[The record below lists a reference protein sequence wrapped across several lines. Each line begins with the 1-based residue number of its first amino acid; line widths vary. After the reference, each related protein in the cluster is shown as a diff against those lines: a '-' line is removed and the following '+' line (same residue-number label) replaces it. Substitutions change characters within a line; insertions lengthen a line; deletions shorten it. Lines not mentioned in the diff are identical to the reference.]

1 MRYLFFAVIFC
12 VFLSS
17 CGKDKFTSAPQIT
30 FKSVT
35 SPYFSNSPQGVNPI
49 LIIELT
55 DAEGDFGF
63 AEGKDTS
70 YVYVK
75 NVKAPF
81 KLDSFKFP
89 AALSKA
95 VKKNF
100 KGDIE
105 INLLGEGTGG
115 TSALPGLPTGAT
127 RPYKDTV
134 FYEVYVKDFAKNKS
148 NVIRTADPILYTIF

>member
-1 MRYLFFAVIFC
+1 MRNLFIIVICF
-12 VFLSS
+12 VAFIS
-17 CGKDKFTSAPQIT
+17 CGKDKYTSAPQIK
-30 FKSVT
+30 FKSIT
-35 SPYFSNSPQGVNPI
+35 SPYLDNSPRGVNPI
-49 LIIELT
+49 LVIELT

-89 AALSKA
+89 AILSKA

-100 KGDIE
+100 KADVE
-105 INLLGEGTGG
+105 TNLLGEGTGG
-115 TSALPGLPTGAT
+115 TSALPGLPAGAR
-127 RPYKDTV
+127 RPYTDTV

-148 NVIRTADPILYTIF
+148 NVIRTGDPLFLIFP

>member
-1 MRYLFFAVIFC
+1 MRYLLVAVIFS
-12 VFLSS
+12 VGFIS
-17 CGKDKFTSAPQIT
+17 CGKDKFTSAPQIK
-30 FKSVT
+30 FKSIT
-35 SPYFSNSPQGVNPI
+35 SPYFSNSPNGINPI

-63 AEGKDTS
+63 EEGKDTS

-95 VKKNF
+95 LKNNF

-105 INLLGEGTGG
+105 VNLLGEGTGG
-115 TSALPGLPTGAT
+115 TSALPGLPTGAA
-127 RPYKDTV
+127 RPYRDTI

>member
-1 MRYLFFAVIFC
+1 MRYLLVAVIFS
-12 VFLSS
+12 VGFIS
-17 CGKDKFTSAPQIT
+17 CGKDKFTSAPQIK
-30 FKSVT
+30 FKSIT
-35 SPYFSNSPQGVNPI
+35 SPYFSNSPNGINPI

-63 AEGKDTS
+63 EEGKDTS

-95 VKKNF
+95 VKNNF

-105 INLLGEGTGG
+105 VNLLGEGTGG
-115 TSALPGLPTGAT
+115 TSALPGLPTGAA
-127 RPYKDTV
+127 RPYRDTI

>member
-1 MRYLFFAVIFC
+1 MRYLLVAVIFS
-12 VFLSS
+12 VGFIS
-17 CGKDKFTSAPQIT
+17 CGKDKFTSAPQIK
-30 FKSVT
+30 FKSIT
-35 SPYFSNSPQGVNPI
+35 SPYFSNSPNGVNPI

-63 AEGKDTS
+63 EEGKDTS

-95 VKKNF
+95 LKNNF

-105 INLLGEGTGG
+105 VNLLGEGTGG
-115 TSALPGLPTGAT
+115 TSALPGLPTGAA
-127 RPYKDTV
+127 RPYRDTI